1 MNKPEALSRAQEK
14 ILNAWEGLQPRE
26 RILLIATT
34 IIIITLVVFTL
45 FRSMWNTIDAQIAE
59 TETYRKN
66 LSYIV
71 ENQALYQAN
80 RAKKEAMRQR
90 LLNADS
96 KVVNK
101 LTSMASTLGF
111 DVTVTPKHAHKTA
124 DDSGTE
130 EQEIEVTLKNVDYY
144 KFIEYLVQIQKLDTP
159 MFMRHINM
167 NRTSALTNSE
177 TKMTVSITLMSYR
190 LKE

>member
-101 LTSMASTLGF
+101 PQT
-111 DVTVTPKHAHKTA
+111 TPARKNRK
-124 DDSGTE
+124 
-130 EQEIEVTLKNVDYY
+130 LKS
-144 KFIEYLVQIQKLDTP
+144 
-159 MFMRHINM
+159 H
-167 NRTSALTNSE
+167 
-177 TKMTVSITLMSYR
+177 
-190 LKE
+190 